1 MARATGRA
9 SPVASTPP
17 ARPAPTSTS
26 RISSVAYAV
35 EEMGSEENTASA
47 TRLLI
52 RSWASWAV
60 SSAGPSRSFLAR

>member
-17 ARPAPTSTS
+17 ASPPPTRTS

-35 EEMGSEENTASA
+35 EEIGSEENTASA
-47 TRLLI
+47 TRLLT

-60 SSAGPSRSFLAR
+60 LSAGPRRSFLVR